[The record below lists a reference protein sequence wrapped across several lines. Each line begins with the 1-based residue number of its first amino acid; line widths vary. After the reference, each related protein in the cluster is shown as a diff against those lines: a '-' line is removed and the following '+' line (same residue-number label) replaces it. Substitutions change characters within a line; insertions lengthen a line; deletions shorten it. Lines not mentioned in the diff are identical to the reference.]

1 MLGAR
6 RILIAYNV
14 LLETAD
20 ASIAGAI
27 AKKIRESSG
36 GFPHVKAMGLYLAS
50 QQRAQVSMN
59 LTRFTETP
67 LDRVLETIDA
77 EAVRLGTRAAPG
89 EIIGFIPRQAFEMYP
104 SFFNRAANFSP
115 LRIIENRIGQLLHS
129 K

>member
-1 MLGAR
+1 
-6 RILIAYNV
+6 
-14 LLETAD
+14 
-20 ASIAGAI
+20 
-27 AKKIRESSG
+27 
-36 GFPHVKAMGLYLAS
+36 
-50 QQRAQVSMN
+50 MN

-115 LRIIENRIGQLLHS
+115 SRIIENRIGQLLHL